1 MSPSGFSFNMPLPSI
16 EQVDFSG
23 KKVLLR
29 VDFNVPLDKATGAI
43 SDDTRIVKSLPTIEL
58 LLSRGAAV
66 ILVSHLGRPERK
78 GDPALSLKNVATHL
92 GKLLPGRKIEFA
104 SEAVGAIPEKLAAE
118 LKAGEILV
126 LENIRYY
133 DEETSKDEKV
143 RTEFAKKLCKLADVY
158 VDDAFGAAHRAHA
171 SIYECAK
178 ILPGYAGLLLKKEI
192 DVLEKLITNPPRPF
206 VAVIGGSKVSSKLAV
221 LENLVLKADAI
232 LIGGA
237 MAYTFL
243 KSRLIEVGNSMV
255 EKDYLSQAFQIVD
268 KAAYNKHEL
277 ILPEDHIVSS
287 EFGEKGKI
295 KTVKRAIPDGFMG
308 MDIGPKTRDR
318 YASVIKKAN
327 TVLWNGPMGVF
338 EMKKF
343 SEGTYAIA
351 KAMSKVKGSTIVGG
365 GDSIFALTQSG
376 LEDKM
381 THVSTGGGAT
391 LEYLEG
397 KKLPGVVALQKT

>member
-1 MSPSGFSFNMPLPSI
+1 MPLPSI
-16 EQVDFSG
+16 EQVEVSG
-23 KKVLLR
+23 KKILLR

-58 LLSRGAAV
+58 LLSRGAALV
-66 ILVSHLGRPERK
+66 IVSHLGRPERK
-78 GDPALSLKNVATHL
+78 GDPALSLKNVAAHL
-92 GKLLPGRKIEFA
+92 GKLLPGRTVHFA
-104 SEAVGAIPEKLAAE
+104 SEAVGSIPEELSAKL
-118 LKAGEILV
+118 KSGEILV

-133 DEETSKDEKV
+133 DEETAKEEKV
-143 RTEFAKKLCKLADVY
+143 RMDFAKKLCKLADIY

-192 DVLEKLITNPPRPF
+192 DVLERLITNPPRPF

-221 LENLVLKADAI
+221 LESLVLKADYI

-243 KSRLIEVGNSMV
+243 KSRLIEVGTSLV
-255 EKDYLSQAFQIVD
+255 EKEYLSQAFQIID

-277 ILPEDHIVSS
+277 VLPEDHIVSS
-287 EFGEKGKI
+287 DFGEKGKI
-295 KTVKRAIPDGFMG
+295 KTVKRSIPDGFMG
-308 MDIGPKTRDR
+308 MDIGPKTADH
-318 YASVIKKAN
+318 YAKIIKNAK

-343 SEGTYAIA
+343 SAGTYAIA
-351 KAMSKVKGSTIVGG
+351 KAMAKVKGSTIVGG
-365 GDSIFALTQSG
+365 GDSIFALSQSG

-397 KKLPGVVALQKT
+397 KKLPGVVALQKP

>member
-1 MSPSGFSFNMPLPSI
+1 MPLPSI
-16 EQVDFSG
+16 EQVDFAG

-29 VDFNVPLDKATGAI
+29 VDFNVPLDKASGAI
-43 SDDTRIVKSLPTIEL
+43 SDDTRMVKSLPTIEL
-58 LLSRGAAV
+58 LLGRGAAV
-66 ILVSHLGRPERK
+66 IIVSHLGRPERK
-78 GDPALSLKNVATHL
+78 GDPALSLKNIAAHL
-92 GKLLPGRKIEFA
+92 GKLLPDRKVEFA
-104 SEAVGAIPEKLAAE
+104 SEAVGPIPEKLAAE

-133 DEETSKDEKV
+133 DEETSKEEKI
-143 RTEFAKKLCKLADVY
+143 RTEFAKKLCKLADIY

-308 MDIGPKTRDR
+308 MDIGPKTIDR
-318 YASVIKKAN
+318 YSSVIKKAK

-343 SEGTYAIA
+343 SAGTYAIA

-397 KKLPGVVALQKT
+397 KKLPGVVALQK

>member
-1 MSPSGFSFNMPLPSI
+1 MGLPSI
-16 EQVDFSG
+16 EQAEVSG

-43 SDDTRIVKSLPTIEL
+43 SDDTRMVKSLPSIEL
-58 LLSRGAAV
+58 LLNRGASV
-66 ILVSHLGRPERK
+66 IIISHLGRPEKK
-78 GDPALSLKNVATHL
+78 GDPALSLKNIAAHL
-92 GKLLPGRKIEFA
+92 GTLLPGRTVHFA
-104 SEAVGAIPEKLAAE
+104 SEAVGPVAEELAGK

-133 DEETSKDEKV
+133 DEETSKEEKV
-143 RTEFAKKLCKLADVY
+143 RNDFAKKLCKLADIY
-158 VDDAFGAAHRAHA
+158 VNDAFGAAHRAHA

-178 ILPGYAGLLLKKEI
+178 LLPGFAGLLLKKEI
-192 DVLEKLITNPPRPF
+192 DILQKLVTDPPRPF
-206 VAVIGGSKVSSKLAV
+206 VAIIGGSKVSSKLAV
-221 LENLVLKADAI
+221 LENLVTKADSI

-243 KSRLIEVGNSMV
+243 KSRLIEVGTSMI
-255 EKDYLSQAFQIVD
+255 EKDYLSQAFQIID
-268 KAAYNKHEL
+268 KAAYNKREL
-277 ILPEDHIVSS
+277 LLPEDHIVSS

-295 KTVKRAIPDGFMG
+295 KTVKKSIPDGFMG
-308 MDIGPKTRDR
+308 MDIGPKTADH
-318 YASVIKKAN
+318 YAKVIKNAK

-343 SEGTYAIA
+343 SGGTFAIA
-351 KAMSKVKGSTIVGG
+351 KAMAKVKGSTIVGG

-397 KKLPGVVALQKT
+397 KKLPGVEALLK

>member
-1 MSPSGFSFNMPLPSI
+1 MPLPSI
-16 EQVDFSG
+16 EQVDFTG

-29 VDFNVPLDKATGAI
+29 VDFNVPLDKASGAI
-43 SDDTRIVKSLPTIEL
+43 SDDTRMVKSLPTIEL
-58 LLSRGAAV
+58 LLNRGAAV
-66 ILVSHLGRPERK
+66 VIISHLGRPEKK
-78 GDPALSLKNVATHL
+78 GDPALSLKKVAAHL
-92 GKLLPGRKIEFA
+92 AELLPGRTVNFSA
-104 SEAVGAIPEKLAAE
+104 EAVGPIAEEAAGK
-118 LKAGEILV
+118 LKAGDILV

-133 DEETSKDEKV
+133 DEETAKEEKV
-143 RTEFAKKLCKLADVY
+143 RSEFAKKLCKLADIY

-192 DVLEKLITNPPRPF
+192 DMLEKLVTNPPRPF
-206 VAVIGGSKVSSKLAV
+206 VAIIGGSKVSSKLAV
-221 LENLVLKADAI
+221 LENLISKADSI

-243 KSRLIEVGNSMV
+243 KSRLIEVGNSMI

-268 KAAYNKHEL
+268 KAAYNKKEL
-277 ILPEDHIVSS
+277 LLPEDHVVSS

-308 MDIGPKTRDR
+308 MDIGPKTADH
-318 YASVIKKAN
+318 YAKVIKKAQ

-343 SEGTYAIA
+343 SSGTIAIA
-351 KAMSKVKGSTIVGG
+351 KAMAKTKGTTIVGG
-365 GDSIFALTQSG
+365 GDSIFALAQAG

-397 KKLPGVVALQKT
+397 KKLPGVEALMK

>member
-1 MSPSGFSFNMPLPSI
+1 MPLPSI
-16 EQVDFSG
+16 EQVDFTG

-29 VDFNVPLDKATGAI
+29 VDFNVPLDKASGAI
-43 SDDTRIVKSLPTIEL
+43 SDDTRMVKSLPTIEL
-58 LLSRGAAV
+58 LLNRGAAV
-66 ILVSHLGRPERK
+66 VIISHLGRPEKRDNK
-78 GDPALSLKNVATHL
+78 SPGDPSLSLKKVAAHL
-92 GKLLPGRKIEFA
+92 AELLPGRTVNFSA
-104 SEAVGAIPEKLAAE
+104 EAVGPVAEEAAGK
-118 LKAGEILV
+118 LKAGDILV

-133 DEETSKDEKV
+133 DEETAKEEKV
-143 RTEFAKKLCKLADVY
+143 RSEFAKKLCKLADIY

-192 DVLEKLITNPPRPF
+192 DMLEKLVTNPPRPF
-206 VAVIGGSKVSSKLAV
+206 VAIIGGSKVSSKLAV
-221 LENLVLKADAI
+221 LENLISKADSI

-243 KSRLIEVGNSMV
+243 KSRLIEVGNSMI

-268 KAAYNKHEL
+268 KAAYNKKEL
-277 ILPEDHIVSS
+277 LLPEDHVVSS

-308 MDIGPKTRDR
+308 MDIGPKTADH
-318 YASVIKKAN
+318 YAKVIKKAQ

-343 SEGTYAIA
+343 SSGTIAIA
-351 KAMSKVKGSTIVGG
+351 KAMAKTKGTTIVGG
-365 GDSIFALTQSG
+365 GDSIFALAQAG

-397 KKLPGVVALQKT
+397 KKLPGVEALMK

>member
-1 MSPSGFSFNMPLPSI
+1 MPLPSI

-143 RTEFAKKLCKLADVY
+143 RTEFAKKLCKLADIY

>member
-1 MSPSGFSFNMPLPSI
+1 MPLPSI
-16 EQVDFSG
+16 EQTDVAG

-58 LLSRGAAV
+58 LLSRGAALV
-66 ILVSHLGRPERK
+66 IVSHLGRPEKK
-78 GDPALSLKNVATHL
+78 GDPNLSMKQVAAHL
-92 GKLLPGRKIEFA
+92 GKLLPGVKVQFA
-104 SEAVGAIPEKLAAE
+104 AEAVGPIPEELAGKLNR
-118 LKAGEILV
+118 GEILV

-133 DEETSKDEKV
+133 DEETAKDEKI
-143 RTEFAKKLCKLADVY
+143 RTEFAKKLCKLADIY
-158 VDDAFGAAHRAHA
+158 CNDAFGAAHRAHA

-178 ILPGYAGLLLKKEI
+178 LLPGFAGLLLKKEI
-192 DVLEKLITNPPRPF
+192 DVLEKLITNPARPF

-221 LENLVLKADAI
+221 LENLVLKADSI
-232 LIGGA
+232 LVGGA

-243 KSRLIEVGNSMV
+243 KSRLIEIGDSLV
-255 EKDYLSQAFQIVD
+255 EKEYLSQAFQIVD

-277 ILPEDHIVSS
+277 LLPEDHIVSS

-295 KTVKRAIPDGFMG
+295 KTVKRSIPDGFMG
-308 MDIGPKTRDR
+308 MDIGPKTADH
-318 YASVIKKAN
+318 YAKVIKNAK

-343 SEGTYAIA
+343 SSGTLAIA
-351 KAMSKVKGSTIVGG
+351 KAMAKVKGSTIVGG
-365 GDSIFALTQSG
+365 GDSIFALSQSG

-397 KKLPGVVALQKT
+397 KKLPGVEALLKQ

>member
-1 MSPSGFSFNMPLPSI
+1 MALPSI
-16 EQVDFSG
+16 EQLDVAG

-43 SDDTRIVKSLPTIEL
+43 SDDTRMVKSLPTLEL
-58 LLSRGAAV
+58 LLNRGASV
-66 ILVSHLGRPERK
+66 ILMSHLGRPEK
-78 GDPALSLKNVATHL
+78 KHDPALSLKNIAEHL
-92 GKLLPGRKIEFA
+92 KTLLPGRSIHF
-104 SEAVGAIPEKLAAE
+104 SPEAIGSNAESLAQSLKL
-118 LKAGEILV
+118 GEILV
-126 LENIRYY
+126 LENIRFYE
-133 DEETSKDEKV
+133 EETSKDEKV
-143 RTEFAKKLCKLADVY
+143 RTDFAKKLCKMADFY

-178 ILPGYAGLLLKKEI
+178 LLPSAAGLLLKKEI
-192 DVLEKLITNPPRPF
+192 DVLERIVSSPERPF
-206 VAVIGGSKVSSKLAV
+206 VAVIGGAKVSSKLAV
-221 LENLVLKADAI
+221 LENLVTKADAI

-243 KSRLIEVGNSMV
+243 KSRLIDVGTSLV
-255 EKDYLSQAFQIVD
+255 EKEFLSQAFQIID
-268 KAAYNKHEL
+268 KAAYNKRQI

-295 KTVKRAIPDGFMG
+295 KTVKRSIPDGFMG
-308 MDIGPKTRDR
+308 MDIGPKTQDH
-318 YASVIKKAN
+318 YAKIIKSAK

-343 SEGTYAIA
+343 SAGTFAIA
-351 KAMSKVKGSTIVGG
+351 KAMAKVKGQTIVGG
-365 GDSIFALTQSG
+365 GDSIFALSQSG

-381 THVSTGGGAT
+381 THISTGGGAT

-397 KKLPGVVALQKT
+397 KKLPGIVALLK

>member
-1 MSPSGFSFNMPLPSI
+1 MPLPSI
-16 EQVDFSG
+16 EQVDFTG

-29 VDFNVPLDKATGAI
+29 VDFNVPLDKASGAI
-43 SDDTRIVKSLPTIEL
+43 SDDTRMVKSLPTIEL
-58 LLSRGAAV
+58 LLNRGAAV
-66 ILVSHLGRPERK
+66 VIISHLGRPEKK
-78 GDPALSLKNVATHL
+78 GDPALSLKKVAAHL
-92 GKLLPGRKIEFA
+92 AELLPGRTVNFSA
-104 SEAVGAIPEKLAAE
+104 EAVGPVAEEAAGK
-118 LKAGEILV
+118 LKAGDILV

-133 DEETSKDEKV
+133 DEETAKEEKV
-143 RTEFAKKLCKLADVY
+143 RSEFAKKLCKLADIY

-192 DVLEKLITNPPRPF
+192 DMLEKLVTNPPRPF
-206 VAVIGGSKVSSKLAV
+206 VAIIGGSKVSSKLAV
-221 LENLVLKADAI
+221 LENLISKADSI

-243 KSRLIEVGNSMV
+243 KSRLIEVGNSMI

-268 KAAYNKHEL
+268 KAAYNKKEL
-277 ILPEDHIVSS
+277 LLPEDHVVSS

-308 MDIGPKTRDR
+308 MDIGPKTADH
-318 YASVIKKAN
+318 YAKVIKKAQ

-343 SEGTYAIA
+343 SSGTIAIA
-351 KAMSKVKGSTIVGG
+351 KAMAKTKGTTIVGG
-365 GDSIFALTQSG
+365 GDSIFALAQAG

-397 KKLPGVVALQKT
+397 KKLPGVEALMK

>member
-1 MSPSGFSFNMPLPSI
+1 MGLPSI
-16 EQVDFSG
+16 EQADVAG

-29 VDFNVPLDKATGAI
+29 VDFNVPLDKKTGAI
-43 SDDTRIVKSLPTIEL
+43 SDDTRMVKTLPTIEL
-58 LLSRGAAV
+58 LLNRGAAL
-66 ILVSHLGRPERK
+66 ILISHLGRPEKK
-78 GDPALSLKNVATHL
+78 GDPALSLKPVAAHL
-92 GKLLPGRKIEFA
+92 GKLLPGRTVHFA
-104 SEAVGAIPEKLAAE
+104 AEAVGPVAEELASK
-118 LKAGEILV
+118 LKAGELLV

-133 DEETSKDEKV
+133 DEETSKEEKV

-178 ILPGYAGLLLKKEI
+178 MLPGYAGLLLKKEI
-192 DVLEKLITNPPRPF
+192 DVLQKLMTDPPRPF
-206 VAVIGGSKVSSKLAV
+206 VAVIGGAKVSSKLAV
-221 LENLVLKADAI
+221 LENLITKADSI

-243 KSRLIEVGNSMV
+243 KSRLIDVGSSMI
-255 EKDYLSQAFQIVD
+255 EKDYLSQAFQIID
-268 KAAYNKHEL
+268 KASFNKREL
-277 ILPEDHIVSS
+277 LLPEDHVVSS

-295 KTVKRAIPDGFMG
+295 KTVKKSIPDGFMG
-308 MDIGPKTRDR
+308 MDIGPKTIDH
-318 YASVIKKAN
+318 YTKVIKGAK

-343 SEGTYAIA
+343 SAGTFAIA
-351 KAMSKVKGSTIVGG
+351 KAMAKVKGTTIVGG
-365 GDSIFALTQSG
+365 GDSIFALTQAG
-376 LEDKM
+376 LEHKM

-397 KKLPGVVALQKT
+397 KKLPGVEALMK

>member
-1 MSPSGFSFNMPLPSI
+1 MPLPSI

>member
-1 MSPSGFSFNMPLPSI
+1 MPLPSI
-16 EQVDFSG
+16 EQVDFTG

-29 VDFNVPLDKATGAI
+29 VDFNVPLDKASGAI
-43 SDDTRIVKSLPTIEL
+43 SDDTRMVKSLPTIEL
-58 LLSRGAAV
+58 LLNRGAAV
-66 ILVSHLGRPERK
+66 VIISHLGRPEKRDNK
-78 GDPALSLKNVATHL
+78 SPGDPSLSLKKVAAHL
-92 GKLLPGRKIEFA
+92 AELLPGRTVNFSA
-104 SEAVGAIPEKLAAE
+104 EAVGPIAEEAAGK
-118 LKAGEILV
+118 LKAGDILV

-133 DEETSKDEKV
+133 DEETAKEEKV
-143 RTEFAKKLCKLADVY
+143 RSEFAKKLCKLADIY

-192 DVLEKLITNPPRPF
+192 DMLEKLVTNPPRPF
-206 VAVIGGSKVSSKLAV
+206 VAIIGGSKVSSKLAV
-221 LENLVLKADAI
+221 LENLISKADSI

-243 KSRLIEVGNSMV
+243 KSRLIEVGNSMI

-268 KAAYNKHEL
+268 KAAYNKKEL
-277 ILPEDHIVSS
+277 LLPEDHVVSS

-308 MDIGPKTRDR
+308 MDIGPKTADH
-318 YASVIKKAN
+318 YAKVIKKAQ

-343 SEGTYAIA
+343 SSGTIAIA
-351 KAMSKVKGSTIVGG
+351 KAMAKTKGTTIVGG
-365 GDSIFALTQSG
+365 GDSIFALAQAG

-397 KKLPGVVALQKT
+397 KKLPGVEALMK

>member
-1 MSPSGFSFNMPLPSI
+1 MPLSSI
-16 EQVDFSG
+16 ESADVSG

-29 VDFNVPLDKATGAI
+29 VDFNVPLDKATGAVA
-43 SDDTRIVKSLPTIEL
+43 DDTRMVKSLPTIEL
-58 LLSRGAAV
+58 LLNRGAAL
-66 ILVSHLGRPERK
+66 IIVSHLGRPEKRDSK
-78 GDPALSLKNVATHL
+78 SPGDPSLSLKGVAAHL
-92 GKLLPGRKIEFA
+92 GKLLPGRTVHFA
-104 SEAVGAIPEKLAAE
+104 AEAVGSTAEAAASA
-118 LKAGEILV
+118 LKPGEILV

-133 DEETSKDEKV
+133 DEETAKEDKV
-143 RTEFAKKLCKLADVY
+143 RMDFAKKLCKLADIY
-158 VDDAFGAAHRAHA
+158 CGDAFGAAHRAHA
-171 SIYECAK
+171 SVVECAK

-192 DVLEKLITNPPRPF
+192 DVLEKIMLNPARPF

-221 LENLVLKADAI
+221 LENLVLKADSI

-255 EKDYLSQAFQIVD
+255 EKDYLSQAFQIID
-268 KAAYNKHEL
+268 KASYNKHEL
-277 ILPEDHIVSS
+277 LLPEDHVVSS

-308 MDIGPKTRDR
+308 MDIGPKTADH
-318 YASVIKKAN
+318 YASVIKKAK

-343 SEGTYAIA
+343 SAGTFAIA
-351 KAMSKVKGSTIVGG
+351 KAMAKVKGSTVVGG
-365 GDSIFALTQSG
+365 GDSIFALNEAG

-397 KKLPGVVALQKT
+397 KKLPGVEALMK

>member
-1 MSPSGFSFNMPLPSI
+1 MSLPSI
-16 EQVDFSG
+16 EETDVKG
-23 KKVLLR
+23 KKILLR
-29 VDFNVPLDKATGAI
+29 VDFNVPLDKSSGII
-43 SDDTRIVKSLPTIEL
+43 SDDTRMVKSLPTIEL
-58 LLSRGAAV
+58 IISRGG
-66 ILVSHLGRPERK
+66 IPIIMSHLGRPEKRE
-78 GDPALSLKNVATHL
+78 PELSLDKVAAHL
-92 GKLLPGRKIEFA
+92 GKLLPQTTVHFSK
-104 SEAVGAIPEKLAAE
+104 EAVGSTAE
-118 LKAGEILV
+118 QASSTLKSGEILV
-126 LENIRYY
+126 LENIRFYS
-133 DEETSKDEKV
+133 EETAKDEKT
-143 RTEFAKKLCKLADVY
+143 RLEFAKKLCKLADIY
-158 VDDAFGAAHRAHA
+158 CDDAFGAAHRAHA
-171 SIYECAK
+171 SVVECAK
-178 ILPGYAGLLLKKEI
+178 VLPGFAGLLLKKEI
-192 DVLEKLITNPPRPF
+192 DVLQKLVTSPARPF

-221 LENLVLKADAI
+221 LENLVLKADSI
-232 LIGGA
+232 LVGGA

-255 EKDYLSQAFQIVD
+255 EKDYLSQAFQIID

-277 ILPEDHIVSS
+277 LLPEDHIVAS

-295 KTVKRAIPDGFMG
+295 KTVKRAIPEGFMG
-308 MDIGPKTRDR
+308 MDIGPKTADR
-318 YASVIKKAN
+318 YASVIKKAK

-351 KAMSKVKGSTIVGG
+351 KAMAKVKGSTIVGG

-397 KKLPGVVALQKT
+397 KKLPGVEALLK

>member
-1 MSPSGFSFNMPLPSI
+1 MGLPSI
-16 EQVDFSG
+16 EQADVAG

-29 VDFNVPLDKATGAI
+29 VDFNVPLDKKTGAI
-43 SDDTRIVKSLPTIEL
+43 SDDTRMVKTLPTIEL
-58 LLSRGAAV
+58 LLNRGAAL
-66 ILVSHLGRPERK
+66 ILISHLGRPEKK
-78 GDPALSLKNVATHL
+78 GDPALSLEPVAAHL
-92 GKLLPGRKIEFA
+92 GKLLPGRTVLF
-104 SEAVGAIPEKLAAE
+104 AAE
-118 LKAGEILV
+118 AIGPVAEELAGKLKAGELLV

-143 RTEFAKKLCKLADVY
+143 RAEFAKKLCKLADVY

-178 ILPGYAGLLLKKEI
+178 LLPSYAGLLLKKEI
-192 DVLEKLITNPPRPF
+192 DILQKLMTDPPRPF
-206 VAVIGGSKVSSKLAV
+206 VAVIGGAKVSSKLAV
-221 LENLVLKADAI
+221 LENLITKADSI

-243 KSRLIEVGNSMV
+243 KSRLIDVGNSMI
-255 EKDYLSQAFQIVD
+255 EKDYLSQAFQIID
-268 KAAYNKHEL
+268 KASFNKREL
-277 ILPEDHIVSS
+277 LLPEDHVVSS

-295 KTVKRAIPDGFMG
+295 KTVKKSIPDGFMG
-308 MDIGPKTRDR
+308 MDIGPKTIDR
-318 YASVIKKAN
+318 YTKVIKGAK

-343 SEGTYAIA
+343 SAGTFAIA
-351 KAMSKVKGSTIVGG
+351 KAMAKVKGTTIVGG
-365 GDSIFALTQSG
+365 GDSIFALTQAG

-397 KKLPGVVALQKT
+397 KKLPGVEALMK

>member
-1 MSPSGFSFNMPLPSI
+1 MSLPSI
-16 EQVDFSG
+16 EDADVAG

-29 VDFNVPLDKATGAI
+29 VDFNVPLDKTSGAI
-43 SDDTRIVKSLPTIEL
+43 SDDTRMVKSLPTIEL
-58 LLSRGAAV
+58 LLARGAMPV
-66 ILVSHLGRPERK
+66 IISHLGRPENR
-78 GDPALSLKNVATHL
+78 DPSLSLKNIAAHL
-92 GKLLPGRKIEFA
+92 GKLLPGATIHF
-104 SEAVGAIPEKLAAE
+104 SPEAVGSTAE
-118 LKAGEILV
+118 TMSANLKKGEILV

-133 DEETSKDEKV
+133 EEETAKDEKT
-143 RTEFAKKLCKLADVY
+143 RIEFAKKLGKLAQIY
-158 VDDAFGAAHRAHA
+158 CDDAFGAAHRAHA
-171 SIYECAK
+171 SVVECAK
-178 ILPGYAGLLLKKEI
+178 VLPGFAGLLLKKEI
-192 DVLEKLITNPPRPF
+192 DILQKIMTNPARPF

-221 LENLVLKADAI
+221 LESLVLKADSI

-243 KSRLIEVGNSMV
+243 KSRLVEVGNSMV
-255 EKDYLSQAFQIVD
+255 EKDYLSQAFQIID

-277 ILPEDHIVSS
+277 VLPEDHVVSS

-295 KTVKRAIPDGFMG
+295 KTVKRSIPEGFMG
-308 MDIGPKTRDR
+308 MDIGPKTADH
-318 YASVIKKAN
+318 YAKIIKNAK

-343 SEGTYAIA
+343 SSGTLAIA
-351 KAMSKVKGSTIVGG
+351 KAMAKVKGSTVVGG

-391 LEYLEG
+391 LEFLEG
-397 KKLPGVVALQKT
+397 KKLPGVVALMKSA

>member
-1 MSPSGFSFNMPLPSI
+1 MPLPSI

-29 VDFNVPLDKATGAI
+29 VDFNVPLDKASGAI
-43 SDDTRIVKSLPTIEL
+43 SDDTRMVKSLPTIEL
-58 LLSRGAAV
+58 LLNRGAAV
-66 ILVSHLGRPERK
+66 VIISHLGRPEKRDNK
-78 GDPALSLKNVATHL
+78 SPGDPSLSLKKVAAHL
-92 GKLLPGRKIEFA
+92 AELLPGRTVNFSA
-104 SEAVGAIPEKLAAE
+104 EAVGPIAEEAAGK
-118 LKAGEILV
+118 LKAGDILV

-133 DEETSKDEKV
+133 DEETAKEEKV
-143 RTEFAKKLCKLADVY
+143 RSEFAKKLCKLADIY

-192 DVLEKLITNPPRPF
+192 DMLEKLVTNPPRPF
-206 VAVIGGSKVSSKLAV
+206 VAIIGGSKVSSKLAV
-221 LENLVLKADAI
+221 LENLISKADSI

-243 KSRLIEVGNSMV
+243 KSRLIEVGNSMI

-268 KAAYNKHEL
+268 KAAYNKKEL
-277 ILPEDHIVSS
+277 LLPEDHVVSS

-308 MDIGPKTRDR
+308 MDIGPKTADH
-318 YASVIKKAN
+318 YAKVIKKAQ

-343 SEGTYAIA
+343 SSGTIAIA
-351 KAMSKVKGSTIVGG
+351 KAMAKTKGTTIVGG
-365 GDSIFALTQSG
+365 GDSIFALAQAG

-397 KKLPGVVALQKT
+397 KKLPGVEALMK

>member
-1 MSPSGFSFNMPLPSI
+1 MPLPSI
-16 EQVDFSG
+16 EQVDVTG
-23 KKVLLR
+23 KKILLR

-43 SDDTRIVKSLPTIEL
+43 SDDTRMVKSLPSIEL
-58 LLSRGAAV
+58 MLSRGASL
-66 ILVSHLGRPERK
+66 IIISHLGRPEKKR
-78 GDPALSLKNVATHL
+78 DPALSLKPIATRLGELLPVATVHFS
-92 GKLLPGRKIEFA
+92 P
-104 SEAVGAIPEKLAAE
+104 EAVGPVAEELAGKL
-118 LKAGEILV
+118 KRGEILV

-133 DEETSKDEKV
+133 EEETSKEEKV
-143 RTEFAKKLCKLADVY
+143 RNDFAKKLCKLADLY
-158 VDDAFGAAHRAHA
+158 VNDAFGAAHRAHA

-178 ILPGYAGLLLKKEI
+178 LLPSYAGLLLKKEI

-206 VAVIGGSKVSSKLAV
+206 VAIIGGSKVSSKLAV
-221 LENLVLKADAI
+221 LENLVTKADSI

-243 KSRLIEVGNSMV
+243 KSRLVEIGTSMV
-255 EKDYLSQAFQIVD
+255 EKDYLSQAFQIID

-277 ILPEDHIVSS
+277 LLPEDHIVSS

-295 KTVKRAIPDGFMG
+295 KTVKRSIPEGFMG
-308 MDIGPKTRDR
+308 MDIGPKTADH
-318 YASVIKKAN
+318 YAKVIKNAK

-343 SEGTYAIA
+343 ASGTLSIA
-351 KAMSKVKGSTIVGG
+351 KAMAKVQGTTIVGG
-365 GDSIFALTQSG
+365 GDSIFALAQSG
-376 LEDKM
+376 LEDKI

-397 KKLPGVVALQKT
+397 KKLPGVEALMKP